1 MARCDGWC
9 TPLYI
14 YLVLAVISLIATVRT
29 HLQNPKMVSVESIIM
44 SIIYMVFWTGVIY
57 LLCSTCHENIA
68 WIILLLPLIIML
80 LIIFLIFGA
89 IGAFIEDSKKQN

>member
-14 YLVLAVISLIATVRT
+14 YLVLAVIFLVATVRT
-29 HLQNPKMVSVESIIM
+29 HLQNPKIVSVESIIM
-44 SIIYMVFWTGVIY
+44 SIIHMVFWTGVIY

-80 LIIFLIFGA
+80 LYIFLIFGVVVA
-89 IGAFIEDSKKQN
+89 VIAENKKQN